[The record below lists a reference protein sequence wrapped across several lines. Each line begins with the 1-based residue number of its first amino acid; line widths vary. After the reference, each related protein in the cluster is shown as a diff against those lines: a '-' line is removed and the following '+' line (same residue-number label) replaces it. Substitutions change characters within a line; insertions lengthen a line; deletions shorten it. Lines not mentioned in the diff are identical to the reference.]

1 MSVLRVLLKSISN
14 NFKWVLW
21 KWAVP
26 CVNVVIQ
33 HSEVMS
39 LKHDLDKQK
48 EVASAAEIKIKW
60 NQNKLKA
67 EQDAHKVWSDA
78 SVSDTVSPDV
88 FGIVFVSVWVRAWR
102 IDPLHLLAG
111 WYKRHLNRVLVSFGF
126 VCVHICSFYRLF
138 RFFWVVNCIWL

>member
-1 MSVLRVLLKSISN
+1 
-14 NFKWVLW
+14 
-21 KWAVP
+21 VP

-67 EQDAHKVWSDA
+67 EQDAHKV
-78 SVSDTVSPDV
+78 
-88 FGIVFVSVWVRAWR
+88 
-102 IDPLHLLAG
+102 
-111 WYKRHLNRVLVSFGF
+111 
-126 VCVHICSFYRLF
+126 
-138 RFFWVVNCIWL
+138 